1 MARSRCVVL
10 LCSVV
15 VGCFEPDDPARQDDT
30 ASQVSG
36 FSVSSSGTSTTGSNG
51 SSSASSS
58 SGTLG
63 ATEESAADTDE
74 ELDDTGGDTSAAATS
89 SRDATTGTS
98 GDSSSTTTSSTS
110 TSETSVDLP
119 DETSASTLSS
129 GESSGDP
136 VESSSESGD
145 DEPGGVTFADIY
157 PILTANCSTIQCHGD
172 NAVNNHPEFAA
183 SDMQYAENVAVQW
196 ETTAPMRDRILT
208 RISNPAIPTERMPRN
223 RNPLPE
229 ENIALIRAWAESL

>member
-1 MARSRCVVL
+1 MKRSGRVVL
-10 LCSVV
+10 LCGLL
-15 VGCFEPDDPARQDDT
+15 VGCDVPGEEGEEDDT
-30 ASQVSG
+30 GSQVSG
-36 FSVSSSGTSTTGSNG
+36 FAASGTGSTTGSG
-51 SSSASSS
+51 ESSSANST
-58 SGTLG
+58 SGTRG
-63 ATEESAADTDE
+63 SMGDIVAEPDDE
-74 ELDDTGGDTSAAATS
+74 LEDTGSDTSSAATS